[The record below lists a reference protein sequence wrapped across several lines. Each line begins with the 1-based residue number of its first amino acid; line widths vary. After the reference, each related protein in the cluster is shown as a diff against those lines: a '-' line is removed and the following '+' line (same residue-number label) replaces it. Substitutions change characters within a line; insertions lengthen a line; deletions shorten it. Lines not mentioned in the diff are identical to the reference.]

1 MAKALDSLVVDF
13 TLTDEVRDAIAAFEA
28 QLVAPI
34 HEHTVLANG
43 VADCCACC
51 DDVRAGNEII
61 NAPAVQY
68 KGSGWA
74 KQDRK
79 KEGK

>member
-1 MAKALDSLVVDF
+1 MPLYVYQCPVCSALDERLQTVDAP
-13 TLTDEVRDAIAAFEA
+13 LTPRCEKCGCWMLRVIS
-28 QLVAPI
+28 
-34 HEHTVLANG
+34 
-43 VADCCACC
+43 
-51 DDVRAGNEII
+51 
-61 NAPAVQY
+61 APAVQY

>member
-1 MAKALDSLVVDF
+1 MAELVPLYVYQCQVCKALDERLQTIDAL
-13 TLTDEVRDAIAAFEA
+13 LTPRCEKCGCFMVR
-28 QLVAPI
+28 L
-34 HEHTVLANG
+34 
-43 VADCCACC
+43 
-51 DDVRAGNEII
+51 I

-68 KGSGWA
+68 KGTGWA

>member
-1 MAKALDSLVVDF
+1 MSDSVKPWDMLNPKEERVSDDEQAARMAICHRCEFLFKPTVQF
-13 TLTDEVRDAIAAFEA
+13 KKCGCFMVR
-28 QLVAPI
+28 L
-34 HEHTVLANG
+34 
-43 VADCCACC
+43 
-51 DDVRAGNEII
+51 I

-68 KGSGWA
+68 KGTGWA